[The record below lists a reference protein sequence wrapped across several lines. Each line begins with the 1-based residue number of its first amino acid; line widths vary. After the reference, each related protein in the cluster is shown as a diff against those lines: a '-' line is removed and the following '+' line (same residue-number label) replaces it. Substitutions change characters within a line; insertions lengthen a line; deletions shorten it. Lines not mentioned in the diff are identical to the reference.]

1 MTLEEKDKG
10 LAKGLGRNLR
20 YLREQTGMSQTE
32 LAVKFDVSQSTIA
45 AWESGSRYPGLY
57 HLHCIHDLFQVDLD
71 RLIYGQV
78 KPPTPMYARNLQYL
92 RKKHG
97 ITQIELAHLLG
108 INTESAHSK
117 IENASNEPQIGKL
130 RELADFFGVTMDQI
144 VKQDLSQEV
153 SK

>member
-1 MTLEEKDKG
+1 MTPEEKDKG

-108 INTESAHSK
+108 LKTESAYSK
-117 IENASNEPQIGKL
+117 IENARIEP
-130 RELADFFGVTMDQI
+130 
-144 VKQDLSQEV
+144 
-153 SK
+153 

>member
-1 MTLEEKDKG
+1 MTPEEKDKG

-20 YLREQTGMSQTE
+20 YLREQTGMPQME

-71 RLIYGQV
+71 RLIYGQL

-97 ITQIELAHLLG
+97 ITQIDIARLLG
-108 INTESAHSK
+108 VSK
-117 IENASNEPQIGKL
+117 ATSCKYENGEVEPSIGSLEK
-130 RELADFFGVTMDQI
+130 LADFFGVTMDQI
-144 VKQDLSQEV
+144 IKQDLSQEV

>member
-1 MTLEEKDKG
+1 M
-10 LAKGLGRNLR
+10 
-20 YLREQTGMSQTE
+20 E

-71 RLIYGQV
+71 RLIYGRV

-97 ITQIELAHLLG
+97 ITQIDIARLLG
-108 INTESAHSK
+108 
-117 IENASNEPQIGKL
+117 
-130 RELADFFGVTMDQI
+130 
-144 VKQDLSQEV
+144 V
-153 SK
+153 SKATSCKYENGEAVEGYLPNMPTHFMLIPKVPDDFKS